1 MTASLAILY
10 TTFIVGVGVLIA
22 AWAWGDLPETGYQ
35 YTGTSPLRPD
45 ARNVLAVEGVR
56 DEGQDAPVAPLGDH
70 A

>member
-10 TTFIVGVGVLIA
+10 ATFIVGVGVLVA
-22 AWAWGDLPETGYQ
+22 AWVWGDMPETGYQ
-35 YTGTSPLRPD
+35 YSGKSPLRPD

-56 DEGQDAPVAPLGDH
+56 DEVQDTPTAPLGHH